1 MCCAV
6 CERACTVD
14 TLSTEAE
21 TLNNAARW
29 AGLPLLHLLRQVG
42 RNADDAMC
50 WPKYTTCSQQT
61 APAGAISVALPF
73 SLRLFCKPLPYLS
86 FHFFLFCFLKKAQ
99 LYFFFLIVLL
109 LPFSIAAVH
118 HVHHDRTHK
127 PSVSSCCLHFWTYPS
142 CSLIWTNKKKAF
154 SVRRYANEVARNQK
168 AKMLSLGAR
177 KCQTHKG
184 W

>member
-86 FHFFLFCFLKKAQ
+86 FHFFFCFCFLKKAQ
-99 LYFFFLIVLL
+99 LYVCLFFSL
-109 LPFSIAAVH
+109 
-118 HVHHDRTHK
+118 
-127 PSVSSCCLHFWTYPS
+127 SSCFCHF
-142 CSLIWTNKKKAF
+142 
-154 SVRRYANEVARNQK
+154 
-168 AKMLSLGAR
+168 LSLRSTMCTMIALTSLQ
-177 KCQTHKG
+177 CLLVVCIFEPTLPVASSEQTKKSLFSEKIMPVR
-184 W
+184 